1 MGTKYLVDAD
11 TGAIWSVASISADGA
26 VSSGTNISAALKLI
40 AGTDIEGVNAVLS
53 GDVSAVGGVFSG
65 NIAAANGVF
74 SADVLGVN
82 ATFTGVVSG
91 ASASFTAD
99 VVGAD
104 ATYDSV
110 TINDAVTNAHDAAT
124 KEYVLAATLGLDW
137 QLPIIEFY
145 DPTGG
150 LPAATLNDRYIATAT
165 ANGWT
170 LNNIYTGNGLT
181 FDETA
186 AGDRM
191 SLLNQDDSSFYT
203 YIAASVSWVYIFMA
217 GAHNDLLNKQG
228 GIPLEYYHLSA
239 AEWATVN
246 GGLSLY
252 DDDASDQLALVWN
265 EASAAGR
272 TLNFLVNGG
281 NRSISLAGD
290 LTVSAGCGV
299 LDQSVASGASPTFGS
314 PIITSFGAGWTNA
327 GNTIADLGTVT
338 TADINGGTADNVVIG
353 GSTPAAGT
361 FSDGAHYGVPLLFT
375 KTIVLPEYVEDEAAI
390 VPLMVTDATWCPFG
404 IRITKVGITKNA
416 VGAYA
421 IMLEKWTLASPPAAE
436 ADILTADLDPGAGAA
451 FTSTTNTFTG
461 TGTYYDVPVNKIVGL
476 DLPATTGV
484 KWLTVWFTYEL
495 KAS

>member
-1 MGTKYLVDAD
+1 MGLRYEVDDA
-11 TGAIWSVASISADGA
+11 GNIWSVATIAADGN
-26 VSSGTNISAALKLI
+26 VTSGANVTAFLKLI

-53 GDVSAVGGVFSG
+53 GDVSAIGGNFSG
-65 NIAAANGVF
+65 NVAAVNGVF
-74 SADVLGVN
+74 SADVFGVA
-82 ATFTGVVSG
+82 ATFTGIVTG
-91 ASASFTAD
+91 ASAVFAGG
-99 VVGAD
+99 VAGAD
-104 ATYDSV
+104 AVYDSV
-110 TINDAVTNAHDAAT
+110 TINDAVINAHDAAT

-150 LPAATLNDRYIATAT
+150 LPASTLNDRYIATAT

-170 LNNIYTGNGLT
+170 TNNIYTGNGLT

-186 AGDRM
+186 AADRM

-228 GIPLEYYHLSA
+228 GIPLEYYHLTN
-239 AEWATVN
+239 AEWDTVN
-246 GGLSLY
+246 GGLKLY
-252 DDDASDQLALVWN
+252 DTDASDKLTLVWN

-272 TLNFLVNGG
+272 ALNFLVNGG
-281 NRSISLAGD
+281 NRSIDLADD
-290 LTVSAGCGV
+290 LEVSAGCGV

-338 TADINGGTADNVVIG
+338 TADINGGTADGVTLGAAV
-353 GSTPAAGT
+353 PAPGT

-390 VPLMVTDATWCPFG
+390 VPLMLVQSSWAPYG
-404 IRITKVGITKNA
+404 IRITRVGMMKNA
-416 VGAYA
+416 NGAYA
-421 IMLEKWTLASPPAAE
+421 IMLEKWTYADPPAAE
-436 ADILTADLDPGAGAA
+436 QDILTGDLATGAGASVIETA
-451 FTSTTNTFTG
+451 NTFTG

-476 DLPATTGV
+476 DLPSTTGV
-484 KWLTVWFTYEL
+484 KTLTVWFTYEL